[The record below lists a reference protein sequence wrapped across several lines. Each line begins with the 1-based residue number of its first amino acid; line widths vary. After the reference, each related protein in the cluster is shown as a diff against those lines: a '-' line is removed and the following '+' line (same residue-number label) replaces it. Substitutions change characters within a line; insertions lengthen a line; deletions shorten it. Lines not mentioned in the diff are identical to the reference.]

1 MQNQNPFIYGQEV
14 YGEIFCNRK
23 NEIKELISDIRSGQ
37 NVIIYSPRRYG
48 KTSLIKEVLRRA
60 EKEGIIGIYVDLY
73 PVIREEDFVSIYAG
87 AISKTLSGPIEKT
100 INKLKS
106 IFKSLRPKIVINSRG
121 ETEIGVDLIKDSDIM
136 IEDVASAVKR
146 YSDKYK
152 KQIAVVFDEFQQ
164 IGVFG
169 SDRIEKKLRS
179 IVQTHGRKIS
189 YIFLGSKKH
198 LLYDMF
204 SNPNRP
210 FYKIGRHFPLGKIS
224 ANELSAFIVDR
235 FQSTGIKISGDNALK
250 IAKTAECQPY
260 YVQHLSSSVWKL
272 TVQKQVDG
280 AAIENALDLTLA
292 EEKSAYSN
300 IWDELRLNQK
310 KVLKMLAEAG
320 QESKL
325 YSLENL
331 QKYNLTASTVQKTIK
346 SLLLKE
352 IIDKPNGTYD
362 INDVFFK
369 QWLIRI

>member
-1 MQNQNPFIYGQEV
+1 MQNPFIYGQEV
-14 YGEIFCNRK
+14 CGEIFCNRK
-23 NEIKELISDIRSGQ
+23 SEIKELLSDIKSGQ

-48 KTSLIKEVLRRA
+48 KTSLIKEVLRKA
-60 EKEGIIGIYVDLY
+60 KKEGIVGIYVDLY
-73 PVIREEDFVSIYAG
+73 PVVREEDFVLIYAS
-87 AISKTLSGPIEKT
+87 AISKILTGPIEKT
-100 INKLKS
+100 INKLKDV
-106 IFKSLRPKIVINSRG
+106 FKALRPKIVINSQG
-121 ETEIGVDLIKDSDIM
+121 ETEIGVDLVKDNNVM
-136 IEDVASAVKR
+136 IEDVANAVKR

-164 IGVFG
+164 IGALG
-169 SDRIEKKLRS
+169 IDRIEKKLRG

-224 ANELSAFIVDR
+224 MDELTAFVIER
-235 FQSTGIKISGDNALK
+235 FKSTGVRVSKN
-250 IAKTAECQPY
+250 IAMEIVKTAECQPY

-272 TVQKQVDG
+272 AERKRVDKTT
-280 AAIENALDLTLA
+280 IQNALSLTLA
-292 EEKSAYSN
+292 EERSAYN
-300 IWDELRLNQK
+300 NTWDELTLNQK
-310 KVLKMLAEAG
+310 KVLRMLAETD
-320 QESKL
+320 QENKL

-331 QKYNLTASTVQKTIK
+331 QKYNLTASIIQKTLK

-352 IIDKPNGTYD
+352 IIDKPNGAYD